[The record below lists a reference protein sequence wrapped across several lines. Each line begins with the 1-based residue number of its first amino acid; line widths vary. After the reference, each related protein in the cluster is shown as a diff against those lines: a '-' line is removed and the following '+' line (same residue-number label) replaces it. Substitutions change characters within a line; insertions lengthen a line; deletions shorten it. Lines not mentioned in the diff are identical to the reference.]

1 MDNVVRITIGIR
13 YSIGDVNLPLRPCT
27 HGNVFLRFC
36 IVPNNELVVIDSLE
50 NSKQYKNAGKRFRVY
65 GASVH
70 FNKNSSCVEIKIE
83 IPRNLRS
90 NVWSEGP
97 LPWSEMCV
105 CVSLSLL
112 LELFVGVFEMAAVL
126 LANVSTYVFFFLK
139 TVIYRNSATGSVEQE
154 LLFVGQESG
163 KLIAIRDIIQK
174 VNTILEATRIT
185 NSS

>member
-1 MDNVVRITIGIR
+1 M
-13 YSIGDVNLPLRPCT
+13 
-27 HGNVFLRFC
+27 
-36 IVPNNELVVIDSLE
+36 
-50 NSKQYKNAGKRFRVY
+50 
-65 GASVH
+65 
-70 FNKNSSCVEIKIE
+70 
-83 IPRNLRS
+83 
-90 NVWSEGP
+90 
-97 LPWSEMCV
+97 

>member
-1 MDNVVRITIGIR
+1 M
-13 YSIGDVNLPLRPCT
+13 
-27 HGNVFLRFC
+27 
-36 IVPNNELVVIDSLE
+36 
-50 NSKQYKNAGKRFRVY
+50 
-65 GASVH
+65 
-70 FNKNSSCVEIKIE
+70 
-83 IPRNLRS
+83 
-90 NVWSEGP
+90 
-97 LPWSEMCV
+97 

-185 NSS
+185 NSSYFLNDS